1 MRTATIFLMIFSATF
16 GMWVPAAD
24 AQDEIYRW
32 VDKDGV
38 VHFGDRPDSQGSAEI
53 VEIQQ
58 DVNSDDSNA
67 PESGSSASAQQPDP
81 APSYA
86 QQLRDERAR
95 KRAEAVAI
103 KEKTDAACEKVRQY
117 LATIEPST
125 RVMVTQEDG
134 TVTRMD
140 GELRAQ
146 KVAESK
152 QFLAENCNK

>member
-16 GMWVPAAD
+16 MLWVPETA

-58 DVNSDDSNA
+58 DVNSDDSNV

-86 QQLRDERAR
+86 QQVRDERAK
-95 KRAEAVAI
+95 KRAEAAAI
-103 KEKTDAACEKVRQY
+103 NEKTKAACERVSQY

-140 GELRAQ
+140 GEVRAQ

-152 QFLAENCNK
+152 AFLAENCDK